1 MSNYILYIILLLTGL
16 VGTYAVIPFFKN
28 MLIASNVIRPN
39 YKKDMIPVSMGLVF
53 LPMIV
58 INGIILAIFT
68 TEYKNLLYLF
78 MYIFGLIAMCLV
90 GILDDIIGNRDVSG
104 LKGHFKCLFKG
115 NLTTGGFKALFGGF
129 VGILIS
135 VFGCI
140 NGYLLTGPRITYTL
154 GAAKTL
160 PAALGKLSKN
170 GSPVNAT
177 LAMAVLSCLYALSGQ
192 FNLLTDLSIFAVW
205 VFYTLTF
212 IGVIKLR
219 KDQPNLHRPYK
230 VPLYPIVPIVAIACG
245 VFVVVNQL
253 FLSGMTNT
261 IISLGGLVITLIGLP
276 VYSYMNKKNAASES
290 TEKAA

>member
-104 LKGHFKCLFKG
+104 LKGHFKSLFKG
-115 NLTTGGFKALFGGF
+115 KLTTGGFKALFGGF

-135 VFGCI
+135 VAISKNIIDIGI
-140 NGYLLTGPRITYTL
+140 NTLIIALSTNLMNLLDLRPGRAIKVYLFLAILIFLTIVGYPKGLLLLIVPSVLVYFAHDLKAKAMMGDTGSNVLGISIGILVAMGYGLGVRVGWLVFLIFIHLLTEKYSLTKIIEQNKFLNFIDKL
-154 GAAKTL
+154 G
-160 PAALGKLSKN
+160 
-170 GSPVNAT
+170 
-177 LAMAVLSCLYALSGQ
+177 
-192 FNLLTDLSIFAVW
+192 
-205 VFYTLTF
+205 
-212 IGVIKLR
+212 R
-219 KDQPNLHRPYK
+219 
-230 VPLYPIVPIVAIACG
+230 
-245 VFVVVNQL
+245 
-253 FLSGMTNT
+253 
-261 IISLGGLVITLIGLP
+261 
-276 VYSYMNKKNAASES
+276 
-290 TEKAA
+290 

>member
-104 LKGHFKCLFKG
+104 LKGHFKSLFKG

-135 VFGCI
+135 VAISKNIIDIGI
-140 NGYLLTGPRITYTL
+140 NTLIIALSTNLMNLLDLRPGRAIKVYLLLAIVIFLTIAGYPKGLLLLIVPSVLVYFTHDLKAKAMMGDTGSNVL
-154 GAAKTL
+154 GISIGILVAMGYG
-160 PAALGKLSKN
+160 LGVRVGWL
-170 GSPVNAT
+170 VF
-177 LAMAVLSCLYALSGQ
+177 LI
-192 FNLLTDLSIFAVW
+192 FIHLLTEKYS
-205 VFYTLTF
+205 LTKIIEQNKFLNF
-212 IGVIKLR
+212 IDKLGR
-219 KDQPNLHRPYK
+219 
-230 VPLYPIVPIVAIACG
+230 
-245 VFVVVNQL
+245 
-253 FLSGMTNT
+253 
-261 IISLGGLVITLIGLP
+261 
-276 VYSYMNKKNAASES
+276 
-290 TEKAA
+290 